1 MNTRTR
7 CLLPVIVLSVVLGT
21 LCGGCGSDTDT
32 VEGEADSVRASLS
45 TLQRIAPYPIYVM
58 HWTGPTSTIAAT
70 AMRVATVS
78 AVSNWACSL
87 FAALGDPDNA
97 VFGRNFD
104 WENSPMLLLYTNP
117 EDGYASVTSV
127 DLAYLIEDAS
137 LWPQLE
143 TLPIDDLLPLAGAL
157 SLPFNGMNE
166 HGVAVAMASVP
177 SGQYPVDPELE
188 DVGHLELMRRILEG
202 ARTTDEA
209 VAMIEDM
216 SIHNQGGPPL
226 HYLIADRETAVVL
239 EFVDGHRI
247 VHRTAEPWHRA
258 TNFTLALVDT
268 WDGVCW
274 RFDTL
279 TQRLSSS
286 AGVLTPDDAMRLLQD
301 VSNEGTQWSIVYDL
315 SRSEMHIAAARA
327 YEATYTFSLTET
339 GLVLK

>member
-1 MNTRTR
+1 MNSRTR
-7 CLLPVIVLSVVLGT
+7 RLLLVIALSIALVA

-32 VEGEADSVRASLS
+32 VEGEADFVHASLS
-45 TLQRIAPYPIYVM
+45 TLQRIDPYPIYVM
-58 HWTGPTSTIAAT
+58 HWTGPTWTAVAT
-70 AMRVATVS
+70 AMQDVVEP

-104 WENSPMLLLYTNP
+104 WEHSPMLLVYTNP

-143 TLPIDDLLPLAGAL
+143 TLPIDDLLPLVGAL

-177 SGQYPVDPELE
+177 TGDYPVDPELE
-188 DVGHLELMRRILEG
+188 DVGHLELMRRILES
-202 ARTTDEA
+202 ARTVDEA
-209 VAMIEDM
+209 VAMIERL

-226 HYLIADRETAVVL
+226 HYLIADRDTAAVL
-239 EFVDGHRI
+239 EFVDGRSI
-247 VHRTAEPWHRA
+247 VHRTPEPWHRA
-258 TNFTLALVDT
+258 TNFTLALSDT
-268 WDGVCW
+268 WDSVCP

-279 TQRLSSS
+279 TQRLSSC
-286 AGVLTPDDAMRLLQD
+286 AGALTPKQAMRLLQD

-315 SRSEMHIAAARA
+315 SRCEVHIAAARA
-327 YEATYTFSLTET
+327 YEATYTFSLTEK